1 MPNHV
6 KECYLALPSNNY
18 LKKNYLVLKSK
29 DERKTYYLIVTHG
42 LGPPLGKDEQVKV
55 CIHRICSAENESRF
69 VTYEFE
75 GH

>member
-1 MPNHV
+1 MPS
-6 KECYLALPSNNY
+6 SNN
-18 LKKNYLVLKSK
+18 KKNTYLVLKSK
-29 DERKTYYLIVTHG
+29 EEKKTYYLIITHG

-69 VTYEFE
+69 VTYYELK